1 MRAADTDITKG
12 DVLKTCNLSGV
23 DLSLLYNQ
31 RRLMLRLVE

>member
-12 DVLKTCNLSGV
+12 DVLKICNLSGA

-31 RRLMLRLVE
+31 RHLMLRLVE